1 MKKEIIREN
10 ENLNK
15 NLKKLEAMGYKYIIK
30 VNDKFLS
37 NFFGGYKGQGKT
49 HIQLIACVDRVELEA
64 IKQDLKNDNTFNYIN
79 WDRIEN
85 KKAIY
90 NWTYNKTFT
99 IRNDWTRYKNNK

>member
-10 ENLNK
+10 GNLK
-15 NLKKLEAMGYKYIIK
+15 ENLKKLEAMGYKYIIK

-37 NFFGGYKGQGKT
+37 GWGLAEHKK
-49 HIQLIACVDRVELEA
+49 HIHLIACVDRVELEA
-64 IKQDLKNDNTFNYIN
+64 IKQDIENDNTLNYFN
-79 WDRIEN
+79 WDKIEN

-90 NWTYNKTFT
+90 AWTYNKTFT